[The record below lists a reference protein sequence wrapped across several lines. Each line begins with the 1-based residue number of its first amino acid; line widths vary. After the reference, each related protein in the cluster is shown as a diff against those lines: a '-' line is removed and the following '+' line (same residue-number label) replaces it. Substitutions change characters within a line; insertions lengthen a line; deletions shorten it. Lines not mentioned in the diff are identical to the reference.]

1 MCMREN
7 IFFLLLPLQFG
18 ILYEALLA
26 YSVLLLESGC
36 SSQAPVYHSEY
47 ELGVLWGRGAD
58 NRWLRTS
65 EEHTNISSLT
75 AELPPKR
82 ISGICE
88 KDGRTSHHVTVKHS
102 HDLCLCFCERVQA
115 VMADGSVHVPTC
127 GPQPWQGCRVA
138 VWFSLTPWS
147 IHRWLAAEF
156 RIWRKQWWKTLT

>member
-47 ELGVLWGRGAD
+47 ELGVLRGRGAD

-82 ISGICE
+82 ISAGHMWE
-88 KDGRTSHHVTVKHS
+88 RWPYVTSRWNIVMTCVCVFVKECRLWWQMAASMFLPVDPS
-102 HDLCLCFCERVQA
+102 HDRGAGWPCGFPSHPGPYT
-115 VMADGSVHVPTC
+115 DGWPLNFESEENSGEKH
-127 GPQPWQGCRVA
+127 
-138 VWFSLTPWS
+138 
-147 IHRWLAAEF
+147 
-156 RIWRKQWWKTLT
+156 

>member
-47 ELGVLWGRGAD
+47 ELGVLRGRGAD

-115 VMADGSVHVPTC
+115 VMTASLFLPVDPSHDRGAGWPCGFPSHPGPYTDGWPLNFESEENSGEKH
-127 GPQPWQGCRVA
+127 
-138 VWFSLTPWS
+138 
-147 IHRWLAAEF
+147 
-156 RIWRKQWWKTLT
+156 